1 MLTPL
6 RGWRGTGLG
15 DDTDDSMLLS
25 GSPGAVAAQ
34 NLWFPSTVASNT
46 ASGAGSGE
54 LGGDTV
60 VEFSNG
66 LTLSVTSLVLLGIG
80 ALALVFVMGKRR

>member
-34 NLWFPSTVASNT
+34 NFWFPYT
-46 ASGAGSGE
+46 AAGTGS
-54 LGGDTV
+54 GDTV
-60 VEFSNG
+60 VELSNG
-66 LTLSVTSLVLLGIG
+66 MTVSVTSLVLLGIG
-80 ALALVFVMGKRR
+80 ALALVFVMGRRR